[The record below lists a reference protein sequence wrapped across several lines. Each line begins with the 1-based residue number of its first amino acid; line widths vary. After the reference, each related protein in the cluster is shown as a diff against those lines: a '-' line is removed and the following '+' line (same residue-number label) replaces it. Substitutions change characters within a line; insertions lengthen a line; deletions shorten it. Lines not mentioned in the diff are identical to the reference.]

1 MFFSFL
7 KSRVNFTLKL
17 ISLSFFLTSANLA
30 ALTLSEISAIDSQ
43 IKQLPNQSDKGLSQ
57 IPSLVEQLNT
67 AETSNNTEREK
78 PNPNTAELDEVLGAI
93 LNSKMGLTNHI
104 YEYKLYNY
112 LQSEMQLLAAGT
124 DKTAIVHKSISLNI
138 LLAGPNAGAESFFV
152 TYLNSDEI
160 GGLRLREALMYF
172 TLHPNNAVKDRA
184 SFFASEKGHPIFRG
198 PASWVFGKLSTID
211 NTAAI
216 AQLTAAL
223 NQSIID
229 NYGFDTQL
237 LTLLG
242 LAEVANISY
251 LKANF
256 SNVGLD
262 KSLLELGERYI
273 NFKRASGTN
282 KSQLISNTFNKSM
295 TRYERDEALG
305 YILKNNKADLLT
317 ELGLLFDTDNGLVL
331 SPELAQLAN
340 IYGYQING
348 SADNPIISAK

>member
-1 MFFSFL
+1 MLNNKNVSDLDIILDVIL
-7 KSRVNFTLKL
+7 KNKLALARHVNEYRLYGEL
-17 ISLSFFLTSANLA
+17 
-30 ALTLSEISAIDSQ
+30 
-43 IKQLPNQSDKGLSQ
+43 NQE
-57 IPSLVEQLNT
+57 LVML
-67 AETSNNTEREK
+67 
-78 PNPNTAELDEVLGAI
+78 
-93 LNSKMGLTNHI
+93 M
-104 YEYKLYNY
+104 
-112 LQSEMQLLAAGT
+112 AGT
-124 DKTAIVHKSISLNI
+124 DKTAIAHKSISLNI
-138 LLAGPNAGAESFFV
+138 LLAGPNIEAESFFIN
-152 TYLNSDEI
+152 YLNSDEI
-160 GGLRLREALMYF
+160 GGLRLRETLMYF
-172 TLHPNNAVKDRA
+172 TLHPNNAVKDRV

-211 NTAAI
+211 DTAAI

-305 YILKNNKADLLT
+305 YILKNNKADLLK

-331 SPELAQLAN
+331 SPELVQLAN
-340 IYGYQING
+340 IYSYQISG